1 MSDFL
6 GIIGGVGPLA
16 SAYFYEMLIQK
27 TEALKDQEHIDM
39 VILSHA
45 SIPDRTAF
53 LLKKSEKDPYPYLSK
68 DIKTLSEMGASLI
81 FIPCNTSC
89 YFHERLQKETQTP
102 ILNMIADTVNFLK
115 KENKKKVMILAT
127 TGTIQTKLYQEM
139 CTKENIDYIVPSEEI
154 QDKVMHIIYE
164 NVKSG
169 REIEKDIW
177 KEIVTSFQNV
187 DACILGCTELSI
199 VKNKL
204 NLSDFFV
211 DPLEVEAKKIL
222 AFFGKKERKRDK

>member
-16 SAYFYEMLIQK
+16 SAYFYEMLIQM
-27 TEALKDQEHIDM
+27 TEASKDQDHIDM
-39 VILSHA
+39 VILNHA

-53 LLKKSEKDPYPYLSK
+53 LLQKSEENPYLDLSK
-68 DIKTLSEMGASLI
+68 DVKTLSKMGASLI

-102 ILNMIADTVNFLK
+102 ILNMIADTVQFLK

-127 TGTIQTKLYQEM
+127 TGTIQTKLYQDM
-139 CTKENIDYIVPSEEI
+139 CTKENVEYIVPSQEI
-154 QDKVMHIIYE
+154 QNKVMHIIYN

-169 REIEKDIW
+169 KKIEQDVW
-177 KEIVTSFQNV
+177 NEIVDSFQNV

-199 VKNKL
+199 VKNEL
-204 NLSDFFV
+204 ALSDFFV

-222 AFFGKKERKRDK
+222 DFFGKKERKRYK